1 MCKVLFQHSSTYS
14 SPPLAILSVFSLMV
28 KMNNKT
34 LRGTLPKPLICR
46 RFLFISGGEVASI
59 AGEIDNLLLY
69 TKNELKF
76 QLQTVVLRLLQD
88 LLAAEFTSHKRVNL

>member
-1 MCKVLFQHSSTYS
+1 M
-14 SPPLAILSVFSLMV
+14 
-28 KMNNKT
+28 
-34 LRGTLPKPLICR
+34 
-46 RFLFISGGEVASI
+46 ASI

-88 LLAAEFTSHKRVNL
+88 LLAAEFTIHKRVNLWKYPFNEKLYKGA

>member
-1 MCKVLFQHSSTYS
+1 M
-14 SPPLAILSVFSLMV
+14 
-28 KMNNKT
+28 
-34 LRGTLPKPLICR
+34 
-46 RFLFISGGEVASI
+46 SGGEVASI

-88 LLAAEFTSHKRVNL
+88 LLAAEFIIHKRMNLWKYHFNEKLYKGA

>member
-1 MCKVLFQHSSTYS
+1 
-14 SPPLAILSVFSLMV
+14 MV

-88 LLAAEFTSHKRVNL
+88 LLAAEFIIHKRVNLWKYHFNEKLYKSA

>member
-1 MCKVLFQHSSTYS
+1 
-14 SPPLAILSVFSLMV
+14 
-28 KMNNKT
+28 MNVC
-34 LRGTLPKPLICR
+34 III
-46 RFLFISGGEVASI
+46 FISGGEVASI

-88 LLAAEFTSHKRVNL
+88 LLAAEFTIHKRVNQ